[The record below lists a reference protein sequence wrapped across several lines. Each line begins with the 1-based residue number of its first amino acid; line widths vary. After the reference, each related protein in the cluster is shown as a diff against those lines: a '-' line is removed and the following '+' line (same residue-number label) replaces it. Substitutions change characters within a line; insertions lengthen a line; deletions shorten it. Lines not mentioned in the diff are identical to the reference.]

1 MTNIKKQ
8 NPLVLVFAIIGVFAL
23 IYACWILYQHQ
34 VAEDQRREFFS
45 ATPGPGMPDIL
56 HATPGPPPPQ

>member
-1 MTNIKKQ
+1 MRNIKGQ
-8 NPLVLVFAIIGVFAL
+8 NPLVLAFAIIGVGAL
-23 IYACWILYQHQ
+23 IYAGLTLYQRQ

-45 ATPGPGMPDIL
+45 RPPAPGMPDIL

>member
-1 MTNIKKQ
+1 MRNIKRQ
-8 NPLVLVFAIIGVFAL
+8 NPLVLAFAIIGVCAL
-23 IYACWILYQHQ
+23 IYVGWAVYQRQ

-45 ATPGPGMPDIL
+45 ATPAPGMPDIL